1 MDDEDGETETL
12 ANSFAEKNVTLTL
25 ENNQLKR
32 EAESLET
39 ATRKLE
45 EELRQ
50 AQAKEAH
57 TAATLEE
64 QQVRADT
71 LDEELG
77 LEKARA
83 AEESAE
89 LRGQLD
95 KVRQEL

>member
-50 AQAKEAH
+50 TLEMREYELARAQQSEGRLRQALTAAIAKEK
-57 TAATLEE
+57 E
-64 QQVRADT
+64 
-71 LDEELG
+71 
-77 LEKARA
+77 
-83 AEESAE
+83 AERK
-89 LRGQLD
+89 LKRQ
-95 KVRQEL
+95 QELIEQY